1 MISRQMIRHAINH
14 LGVVVASKV
23 MPLASLLIYSR
34 FLAPAEYGVVSLFV
48 SYIWIFGIILSLNL
62 HTAIGRFIYEK
73 KAQAGELIGTTLLPI
88 AVVFAFGILVAAWD
102 IDRVATFL
110 NLPRSTIP
118 LLFATA
124 VGQIA
129 ESLLIQVLTARERS
143 GRLLTAI
150 TFRSGVSLISTLVL
164 FHTLTSE
171 SYLAVLWAEAATNA
185 LFTIYLLVVLSSDRP
200 WSFSLSQLRNF
211 AGYSLP
217 LIPYMLSLTLISQ
230 FDRIM
235 LDRAFDKDTVGIFS
249 IGYNLGIL
257 LVMVA
262 GALINA
268 LNPRFF
274 SAMSE
279 QRYDDV
285 RRDARAV
292 FSVCTLLAFGLAMFG
307 PTLAGLVIPYRYD
320 AGFALIPLIAV
331 GGLASVVFQ
340 IWARVIFYT
349 KKTYQLSLIAFSA
362 AALKI
367 GLNVMFIPML
377 GFWGAALTT
386 LLAYGFMAAATVVV
400 INTNFKLFRVSVAYE
415 AVWFTCLCAL
425 VAIERFMDL
434 QGSTALAI
442 KVVLIIIIGAIVAQS
457 TRPLMRPSAAEA
469 IRP

>member
-1 MISRQMIRHAINH
+1 MTSRRMIRHTINH
-14 LGVVVASKV
+14 LGVVAASKV

-34 FLAPAEYGVVSLFV
+34 FLAPAEYGVVSLLV
-48 SYIWIFGIILSLNL
+48 SYIWIFGIVLSLNL

-73 KAQAGELIGTTLLPI
+73 TAQAGELIGTTLLPI
-88 AVVFAFGILVAAWD
+88 GTVFAIGILAAAWD
-102 IDRVATFL
+102 LDRVATLL
-110 NLPRSTIP
+110 NLPQSTVP
-118 LLFATA
+118 LLFAMAT
-124 VGQIA
+124 GQIA

-143 GRLLTAI
+143 GSLFATIAL
-150 TFRSGVSLISTLVL
+150 RSGTSLAATLVL
-164 FHTLTSE
+164 FHTLSSE
-171 SYLAVLWAEAATNA
+171 RYLAVLWAEAATNA
-185 LFTIYLLVVLSSDRP
+185 LFTAYLLLVLSADRP
-200 WSFSLSQLRNF
+200 WSFSSSRLRSF

-230 FDRIM
+230 FDRVM
-235 LDRAFDKDTVGIFS
+235 LDRAFGKETLGIFS

-274 SAMSE
+274 SAMGD

-292 FSVCTLLAFGLAMFG
+292 FSVCAFCAFGLVLFG
-307 PTLAGLVIPYRYD
+307 PALAGLVIPHRYE

-349 KKTYQLSLIAFSA
+349 KKTYQLSLIAISA
-362 AALKI
+362 AVLKI
-367 GLNVMFIPML
+367 GLNLLFIPML

-386 LLAYGFMAAATVVV
+386 LLAYGFMAAATIVV
-400 INTNFKLFRVSVAYE
+400 INVDFKLFRVSVAQE
-415 AVWFTCLCAL
+415 AVWFSCLSVV
-425 VAIERFMDL
+425 VAMERFMDL
-434 QGSTALAI
+434 QGSAALAL
-442 KVVLIIIIGAIVAQS
+442 KAVVLLVVVAIAARSV
-457 TRPLMRPSAAEA
+457 RPFIRPSAAQVMT
-469 IRP
+469 P

>member
-1 MISRQMIRHAINH
+1 MTSRQMIRHTINH
-14 LGVVVASKV
+14 LGVVAASKV
-23 MPLASLLIYSR
+23 MPLASLLIYSQ
-34 FLAPAEYGVVSLFV
+34 FLSPAEYGVVSLFV

-73 KAQAGELIGTTLLPI
+73 TAQAGELIGTTLLPI
-88 AVVFAFGILVAAWD
+88 GAVFVAGILIAAWD
-102 IDRVATFL
+102 VDRVANFL
-110 NLPRSTIP
+110 SLPRSTIP

-143 GRLLTAI
+143 GSLFAAI
-150 TFRSGVSLISTLVL
+150 AFRSGVSLVSTLLL
-164 FHTLTSE
+164 FHALTYE
-171 SYLAVLWAEAATNA
+171 RYLAVLWAEAATNA
-185 LFTIYLLVVLSSDRP
+185 LFTIYLLLVLSADRP
-200 WSFSLSQLRNF
+200 WSFSSTQLRNF

-235 LDRAFDKDTVGIFS
+235 LDRAFDKEAVGIFS

-274 SAMSE
+274 SAMGE
-279 QRYDDV
+279 QRYDDI
-285 RRDARAV
+285 RCDARAV
-292 FSVCTLLAFGLAMFG
+292 FSVCALCAFGLVLFG
-307 PTLAGLVIPYRYD
+307 PALAGLVIPNSYE
-320 AGFALIPLIAV
+320 AGFALIPVIAL

-349 KKTYQLSLIAFSA
+349 KKTYQLSLIAISA
-362 AALKI
+362 AVLKI

-400 INTNFKLFRVSVAYE
+400 INANFKQFRVSVAHE
-415 AVWFTCLCAL
+415 AVWFACLGAL

-434 QGSTALAI
+434 QGFAALALKASVMMI
-442 KVVLIIIIGAIVAQS
+442 VVVIAARS
-457 TRPLMRPSAAEA
+457 FRPFIRPSSAETMT
-469 IRP
+469 P